1 MVIIEGT
8 SCTCLRYQTSSM
20 LHLAQ
25 FQFHRSPW
33 AREPCQQARGKP
45 AFRTFRINWRL
56 HFRRQ
61 TIAFQTHLIGQD
73 GLDDALLAT
82 LDPPHFLSP
91 LIHLLRLQFQLGL
104 RCENRYQALYGG
116 EVEMMKPLLHF
127 LMQTYQNDNLKAWH
141 KITWDSSTL
150 STELNTAWT
159 HCCLWIRPLVREAF
173 KNVLADFVR

>member
-1 MVIIEGT
+1 MHDLNTLIFFGSLISSSVLGKAAATLNSSSAEATLMWRHLSRMIIEQHIKKGT
-8 SCTCLRYQTSSM
+8 SCTCLRYQTSLK

-25 FQFHRSPW
+25 YQFHRSPW

-104 RCENRYQALYGG
+104 RKSKSICVWR
-116 EVEMMKPLLHF
+116 
-127 LMQTYQNDNLKAWH
+127 
-141 KITWDSSTL
+141 
-150 STELNTAWT
+150 
-159 HCCLWIRPLVREAF
+159 
-173 KNVLADFVR
+173 